1 MKRISK
7 DHHMTVMSASNKAVD
22 QTESGSTVI
31 FETYDCFTN
40 QITSEEQTS
49 SSVDRSKINPAT
61 GPLFVEGAEPGDTLK
76 VDILDINIADQGVMA
91 ISPLRGALAG
101 TIREE
106 KTKIIKIKNG
116 QAVFNDTLRLAI
128 NPMIGVIGT
137 APKEDEIPTS
147 TPGTHGGNM
156 DCKRIVKGATL
167 YLPVNVIGGLL
178 AMGDVH
184 AVMGDGEIVICGL
197 EIPAEVTVR
206 VTVLKGQPYPLPLLA
221 DDERVMTIASAN
233 TLDEASEKAIK
244 QMHTFLAEE
253 VKMDFHEAAMFL
265 SVGADLKVCQIV
277 NPLKTA
283 RMELPRWVLEKHGYA
298 IK

>member
-7 DHHMTVMSASNKAVD
+7 EHHIIVMSPRHNAVA
-22 QTESGSTVI
+22 QAESGSTVV

-61 GPLFVEGAEPGDTLK
+61 GPLYVEGAEPGDTLK
-76 VDILDINIADQGVMA
+76 VEILDIHIADQGVMA

-101 TIREE
+101 TIKEE
-106 KTKIIKIKNG
+106 KTKLIPIVNG
-116 QAVFNDTLRLAI
+116 EAVFNDTLRLTI

-137 APKEDEIPTS
+137 APKEDDIPTS

-156 DCKRIVKGATL
+156 DCKRIVKGSTL
-167 YLPVNVIGGLL
+167 YLPVNVAGGLL

-197 EIPAEVTVR
+197 EIPAEVKVR
-206 VTVLKGQPYPLPLLA
+206 ITVLKGHELPLPMLV
-221 DDERVMTIASAN
+221 DKDHVMTIASAD

-244 QMHTFLAEE
+244 QMHTFLAEV

-277 NPLKTA
+277 NPQKTA
-283 RMELPRWVLEKHGYA
+283 RMELPIWVLESHGYELN
-298 IK
+298 